1 MDFVC
6 ACVTPAQANDY
17 FDDYFTV
24 KIFDILGITERRK
37 SNGDKSKGGLIF
49 FRIRGKEERERGKN
63 RKRKNRG
70 GIRPSSC
77 GNPAPSPSHGNYLS
91 LPRYASVL
99 PPFFF
104 PRIVEFRTILLS
116 LFLSNPSLSL
126 VCAKA
131 PLPNLFSRVENLT
144 VVEGQ
149 FVLLWE
155 PRRDRTIKPRIRNWI
170 VITLDGLEE
179 EILFFFFKKSGSI
192 SRFKG
197 RDFFSPT
204 ICLNYEKMERKYLKE
219 I

>member
-1 MDFVC
+1 M
-6 ACVTPAQANDY
+6 CVTPAQANDY
-17 FDDYFTV
+17 SPRFTV

-49 FRIRGKEERERGKN
+49 FRIRGKEERERERN
-63 RKRKNRG
+63 RKGKNRG

>member
-1 MDFVC
+1 MVI
-6 ACVTPAQANDY
+6 ND
-17 FDDYFTV
+17 D
-24 KIFDILGITERRK
+24 
-37 SNGDKSKGGLIF
+37 KGGLIF
-49 FRIRGKEERERGKN
+49 FRIRGKEERERERN
-63 RKRKNRG
+63 RKGKNRG

-91 LPRYASVL
+91 LPSVL

-179 EILFFFFKKSGSI
+179 EILFFFSLKVA
-192 SRFKG
+192 RYQ
-197 RDFFSPT
+197 D
-204 ICLNYEKMERKYLKE
+204 LKE
-219 I
+219 EIFSLPRFVSITRMDGEEIFEGNIASLVWKTNIWGIMGDALN

>member
-1 MDFVC
+1 MVI
-6 ACVTPAQANDY
+6 ND
-17 FDDYFTV
+17 D
-24 KIFDILGITERRK
+24 
-37 SNGDKSKGGLIF
+37 KGGLIF

-63 RKRKNRG
+63 RKGKNRG

-204 ICLNYEKMERKYLKE
+204 ICLNYEDGWRGN

>member
-1 MDFVC
+1 MMIKV
-6 ACVTPAQANDY
+6 
-17 FDDYFTV
+17 
-24 KIFDILGITERRK
+24 IFLILIDIFQDKRK
-37 SNGDKSKGGLIF
+37 G
-49 FRIRGKEERERGKN
+49 REREREESKGEKSRRN
-63 RKRKNRG
+63 SA

>member
-1 MDFVC
+1 MVI
-6 ACVTPAQANDY
+6 ND
-17 FDDYFTV
+17 D
-24 KIFDILGITERRK
+24 
-37 SNGDKSKGGLIF
+37 KGGLIF
-49 FRIRGKEERERGKN
+49 FRIRGKEERERERN
-63 RKRKNRG
+63 RKGKNRG
-70 GIRPSSC
+70 GIRPEF
-77 GNPAPSPSHGNYLS
+77 G
-91 LPRYASVL
+91 L
-99 PPFFF
+99 PPVGILRHHPPMGTTCRYPATPLSFLLSSSRGSSNFARSSSLSF
-104 PRIVEFRTILLS
+104 FRTH
-116 LFLSNPSLSL
+116 PSRS
-126 VCAKA
+126 CA
-131 PLPNLFSRVENLT
+131 PRHPCPTFSREYLT